1 MAMNRSES
9 GAPEGANQVEMETRA
24 TIEREEATHGEWAA
38 AAANVGG
45 GPDSSRLNEALIAIR
60 RILRATDIYAKRLG
74 RETNLTTSQL
84 LVLQTMSEE
93 GELTVGEIA
102 NKVNLA
108 QASVTSII
116 DRLQAMELVYR
127 ERGSSDKRKVFVKL
141 AQAGADLLDKAP
153 MALHDRFSEAFRDLE
168 PWEQSMIV
176 AVLGRVAS
184 MMDADRIQVAPVLDM
199 EQIGH
204 TR

>member
-1 MAMNRSES
+1 MEKLDRDAPAAMERQR
-9 GAPEGANQVEMETRA
+9 PEQPE
-24 TIEREEATHGEWAA
+24 EREEPSHGEWAA

-45 GPDSSRLNEALIAIR
+45 GPDSARLNEALIAIR
-60 RILRATDIYAKRLG
+60 RILRATDIHAKRLG

-84 LVLQTMSEE
+84 LVLQTMAEE
-93 GELTVGEIA
+93 GEMTVGEIA
-102 NKVNLA
+102 AKVSLA

-116 DRLQAMELVYR
+116 DRLQGMSLVYR
-127 ERGSSDKRKVFVKL
+127 ERGSTDKRKVFVKL
-141 AQAGADLLDKAP
+141 TEAGSTLLDKAP
-153 MALHDRFSEAFRDLE
+153 TALHDRFSDAFRELE

-204 TR
+204 R